1 MATVGQLGAS
11 AMRRVTVHYANS
23 PTRTTGDD
31 DLEDD
36 SIDDGLLQ
44 FVLGQV
50 WYLLHTLS
58 SLSSLPP
65 NKHNIL
71 SHDFHRLHS

>member
-31 DLEDD
+31 

-58 SLSSLPP
+58 SLFSPSQ
-65 NKHNIL
+65 
-71 SHDFHRLHS
+71 